1 MGLFS
6 FLRKNK
12 QEESASGQ
20 AGYQSR
26 PGDDAAASRTRA
38 KRKAARESDDTE
50 IPEKKRARRRL
61 IGAIVL
67 VMIVVVVLPM
77 IFDPEP
83 NPEIDNIVI
92 QIPSKDQPS
101 VAPVPV
107 TAVEPDSQD
116 NAAAEDLEEVISPAT
131 VEPARPAPVVAE
143 KPVAQ
148 VAPAAVPAPKPTPA
162 PTPASKPAP
171 AATAPVARPAPTPA
185 APAAATPSRQD
196 DAARALAILEGRA
209 ANNKSAAKPAAA
221 ATPAATGGKFV
232 IQVAALASQDKVAE
246 LRKKLSDAGIQSFT
260 QKIATKDGERTRIRV
275 GPYTGKEEAEKM
287 RVRINKLGLSATLV
301 PA

>member
-38 KRKAARESDDTE
+38 KRKAARETDDTE

-77 IFDPEP
+77 VFDPEP

-92 QIPSKDQPS
+92 QIPSRDQPS

-116 NAAAEDLEEVISPAT
+116 TSATEDLEEVIAPSA
-131 VEPARPAPVVAE
+131 VEPARPASVVAE
-143 KPVAQ
+143 KPATA
-148 VAPAAVPAPKPTPA
+148 VAPAVVAAP
-162 PTPASKPAP
+162 KPAP
-171 AATAPVARPAPTPA
+171 AVTPTPKPAPVVTAPVARPAPTPA
-185 APAAATPSRQD
+185 PAAPAAVPPSRQD

-209 ANNKSAAKPAAA
+209 AKPAPAPA
-221 ATPAATGGKFV
+221 PAATGGKFV
-232 IQVAALASQDKVAE
+232 VQVAALASQDKVAE

-275 GPYTGKEEAEKM
+275 GPFNGKDDAEKM
-287 RVRINKLGLSATLV
+287 RARINKLGLSASLV

>member
-38 KRKAARESDDTE
+38 KRKAARETDDTE

-77 IFDPEP
+77 VFDPEP

-92 QIPSKDQPS
+92 QIPSRDQPS

-107 TAVEPDSQD
+107 TAIDSESQD
-116 NAAAEDLEEVISPAT
+116 NAAAEDLEEVIAPSA
-131 VEPARPAPVVAE
+131 VEPARPAAVVAE
-143 KPVAQ
+143 KPAAQ
-148 VAPAAVPAPKPTPA
+148 AAPAPAPKPAPEPTRTPA
-162 PTPASKPAP
+162 V
-171 AATAPVARPAPTPA
+171 TAPVARPAPTPAPA

-209 ANNKSAAKPAAA
+209 ANNKPAAKPAAA
-221 ATPAATGGKFV
+221 ATPAAATGGKFV

-275 GPYTGKEEAEKM
+275 GPFNGKEDAEKM
-287 RVRINKLGLSATLV
+287 RVRINKLGLSASLV